1 MRDEDDN
8 TATNNTRP
16 RSNTAN
22 LNDYE
27 LESTLE
33 TIAALSLQNKNLIK
47 TIEEMSNG
55 RKSLGVSFDREDE
68 RGLGQLNDYHKPPP
82 SAHQRRDSYTIP
94 SQSTLTSQPPN
105 TPPPPLI
112 NSSGTSLV
120 PPPPPP
126 PPLSYLQ
133 QQPRHNTHTTQNNT
147 YPSAPPGQISGDY
160 EALAKSLQNQDSPI
174 QISLSDPRHAAQLS
188 DASSAASPGGRSTT
202 SQVQSSIASDD
213 AWLVITVELGGGIT
227 SRDIEVRYG
236 DDPKVLADKF
246 CADEGLGTDA
256 APAIADYIAQHIEEE
271 QAQMDMIENGDEEEE
286 EEEDEEE
293 EVGEFDEKHAFS
305 TSVPR

>member
-33 TIAALSLQNKNLIK
+33 TIATLSLQNKNLIK

-112 NSSGTSLV
+112 NSSGT
-120 PPPPPP
+120 
-126 PPLSYLQ
+126 
-133 QQPRHNTHTTQNNT
+133 
-147 YPSAPPGQISGDY
+147 
-160 EALAKSLQNQDSPI
+160 
-174 QISLSDPRHAAQLS
+174 
-188 DASSAASPGGRSTT
+188 
-202 SQVQSSIASDD
+202 
-213 AWLVITVELGGGIT
+213 
-227 SRDIEVRYG
+227 
-236 DDPKVLADKF
+236 
-246 CADEGLGTDA
+246 
-256 APAIADYIAQHIEEE
+256 
-271 QAQMDMIENGDEEEE
+271 
-286 EEEDEEE
+286 
-293 EVGEFDEKHAFS
+293 
-305 TSVPR
+305 